1 MDGLPLSGTTVVEFC
16 HSVAGPY
23 AASIL
28 ADLGA
33 DVIKVE
39 NPDKGDYARDW
50 GPPFAHG
57 TSTLF
62 HVLNHN
68 KRGLALDLR
77 DGVTCDAAEGI
88 HPRARRRGDPEHA
101 AGRDRQ
107 ARARR
112 RRSLRAEKPALIYC
126 DLGAYGRTG
135 PLRERPGY
143 DPLMQAHGG
152 IMSVTGVDGGEP
164 VRVGV
169 SIVDQGAGMWAAIGI
184 LAALNRRHVTGEG
197 CHVSTSLFETALG
210 WMAPHIGGYLSGGA
224 MRRPLG
230 SGVTE
235 IVPYQAFPTADGHI
249 MVAAGNDNLFRALCG
264 AIERPELA
272 GDARFATNSNRVE
285 NRRVLIPMLEEI
297 FRARA
302 DRRLA
307 RAARR
312 GRRSGRADRERR
324 AGDRLAADRSARH
337 PAAGAGPRPDADRP
351 AARIRR
357 RAAALSLLG
366 AEARRAQRSPDA
378 DAERAQESRLMKDLT
393 VSNAGAGAAGRASAD
408 RALQPAGGAQRD
420 LDAARPRHARRVL
433 APRRRHRGLSLRR
446 ADRRRRQGVLRRRR
460 PEGAPAA

>member
-1 MDGLPLSGTTVVEFC
+1 MGGLPLAGVTVVEFC

-23 AASIL
+23 AGSIL

-33 DVIKVE
+33 DVVKVE
-39 NPDKGDYARDW
+39 SPGKGDYARDW

-77 DGVTCDAAEGI
+77 DGITCERLKAFILDSADVVIQNMRPGAIDKLGLG
-88 HPRARRRGDPEHA
+88 A
-101 AGRDRQ
+101 Q
-107 ARARR
+107 A
-112 RRSLRAEKPALIYC
+112 LRAAKPALIYC

-152 IMSVTGVDGGEP
+152 IMSVTGIDGGEP

-169 SIVDQGAGMWAAIGI
+169 SIVDQGAGMWAAMGI

-197 CHVSTSLFETALG
+197 CHVSTSLFETAIG
-210 WMAPHIGGYLSGGA
+210 WMAPHVGGFLSGGA

-235 IVPYQAFPTADGHI
+235 IVPHQAFPTADGYI

-264 AIERPELA
+264 AIARTELA
-272 GDARFATNSNRVE
+272 SDERFATNSKRVE
-285 NRRVLIPMLEEI
+285 NRRVLVPMLEDI

-302 DRRLA
+302 
-307 RAARR
+307 
-312 GRRSGRADRERR
+312 RADWQ
-324 AGDRLAADRSARH
+324 AR
-337 PAAGAGPRPDADRP
+337 
-351 AARIRR
+351 
-357 RAAALSLLG
+357 
-366 AEARRAQRSPDA
+366 
-378 DAERAQESRLMKDLT
+378 
-393 VSNAGAGAAGRASAD
+393 
-408 RALQPAGGAQRD
+408 
-420 LDAARPRHARRVL
+420 LDAA
-433 APRRRHRGLSLRR
+433 
-446 ADRRRRQGVLRRRR
+446 GV
-460 PEGAPAA
+460 PAAPIENVAQVVASPQTEALGILQQAPDLDMRLVGLPLEFDGERPPYRHSAPQLGEHNGMLAQTTWRKS

>member
-1 MDGLPLSGTTVVEFC
+1 MDGLPLSGITVIEFC

-39 NPDKGDYARDW
+39 APETGDYARDW

-57 TSTLF
+57 TATLF

-68 KRGLALDLR
+68 KRGMALDLR
-77 DGVTCDAAEGI
+77 DGVTCERLKAFI
-88 HPRARRRGDPEHA
+88 VEHA
-101 AGRDRQ
+101 DAVIQNMRPGAIDKLGLGAQ
-107 ARARR
+107 ALREAKP
-112 RRSLRAEKPALIYC
+112 SLITC
-126 DLGAYGRTG
+126 DLGAYGRVG

-169 SIVDQGAGMWAAIGI
+169 SIVDQGAGMWAAMGI

-197 CHVSTSLFETALG
+197 CHVSTSLFETAIG

-235 IVPYQAFPTADGHI
+235 IVPHQAFPTADGHI

-264 AIERPELA
+264 AIERAELVK
-272 GDARFATNSNRVE
+272 DERFATNSKRVE
-285 NRRVLIPMLEEI
+285 HRRTLIPMLEDI
-297 FRARA
+297 FRTKPSA
-302 DRRLA
+302 DWQAQL
-307 RAARR
+307 
-312 GRRSGRADRERR
+312 DK
-324 AGDRLAADRSARH
+324 AGV
-337 PAAGAGPRPDADRP
+337 PAAPIENVAQVIASKQTEALGILQKAPDLDMTLTGLPLEFDGVRPPYRFSAP
-351 AARIRR
+351 K
-357 RAAALSLLG
+357 LGEHNSLL
-366 AEARRAQRSPDA
+366 EPDKNP
-378 DAERAQESRLMKDLT
+378 RKK
-393 VSNAGAGAAGRASAD
+393 AAS
-408 RALQPAGGAQRD
+408 
-420 LDAARPRHARRVL
+420 
-433 APRRRHRGLSLRR
+433 
-446 ADRRRRQGVLRRRR
+446 
-460 PEGAPAA
+460 

>member
-1 MDGLPLSGTTVVEFC
+1 MGKAPQGRKKKEAPEMDGLPLSGTTVVELC

-23 AASIL
+23 AGSIL

-39 NPDKGDYARDW
+39 SPDKGDYARDW

-77 DGVTCDAAEGI
+77 DGVTVERLKAFILGHADVVLQNMRPGAIDKLGLGAA
-88 HPRARRRGDPEHA
+88 A
-101 AGRDRQ
+101 
-107 ARARR
+107 
-112 RRSLRAEKPALIYC
+112 LRAEKPALITC

-135 PLRERPGY
+135 PLRARPGY

-169 SIVDQGAGMWAAIGI
+169 SIVDQGAGMWAAMGI

-197 CHVSTSLFETALG
+197 CHVTTSLFETAIG

-235 IVPYQAFPTADGHI
+235 IVPHQAFPTADGHI
-249 MVAAGNDNLFRALCG
+249 MVAAGNDNLFRILCDVIG
-264 AIERPELA
+264 REEFVRDE
-272 GDARFATNSNRVE
+272 RFATNSKRVE
-285 NRRVLIPMLEEI
+285 NRATLIPMLEDI
-297 FRARA
+297 FRARPRA
-302 DRRLA
+302 EWLA
-307 RAARR
+307 
-312 GRRSGRADRERR
+312 
-324 AGDRLAADRSARH
+324 
-337 PAAGAGPRPDADRP
+337 
-351 AARIRR
+351 
-357 RAAALSLLG
+357 
-366 AEARRAQRSPDA
+366 
-378 DAERAQESRLMKDLT
+378 K
-393 VSNAGAGAAGRASAD
+393 
-408 RALQPAGGAQRD
+408 
-420 LDAARPRHARRVL
+420 LDAA
-433 APRRRHRGLSLRR
+433 
-446 ADRRRRQGVLRRRR
+446 GV
-460 PEGAPAA
+460 PAAPIENVAQVIASEQTQALGILLKDPQNRMTLTGLPLEFDGQRPPVRFSAPKLGEHNDLLSQPDARKKAAS

>member
-1 MDGLPLSGTTVVEFC
+1 MDGPLSGTTVVEFC

-39 NPDKGDYARDW
+39 SPGTGDYARDW
-50 GPPFAHG
+50 GPPFSHG

-77 DGVTCDAAEGI
+77 DDVTVE
-88 HPRARRRGDPEHA
+88 R
-101 AGRDRQ
+101 
-107 ARARR
+107 
-112 RRSLRAEKPALIYC
+112 LRAFILERADVVIQNMRPGAIDKLGLSAGALRAAKPALIYC

-169 SIVDQGAGMWAAIGI
+169 SIVDQGAGMWAALGI

-197 CHVSTSLFETALG
+197 CHVTTSLFETALG
-210 WMAPHIGGYLSGGA
+210 WMAPHIGAYLSGGA

-235 IVPYQAFPTADGHI
+235 IVPHQAFPTADGYI
-249 MVAAGNDNLFRALCG
+249 MVAAGNDNLFSALCG
-264 AIERPELA
+264 AIERTDFVRDP
-272 GDARFATNSNRVE
+272 RFATNSKRVE
-285 NRRVLIPMLEEI
+285 NRRTLVPMLEEV
-297 FRARA
+297 FRARPSSEW
-302 DRRLA
+302 LA
-307 RAARR
+307 R
-312 GRRSGRADRERR
+312 
-324 AGDRLAADRSARH
+324 
-337 PAAGAGPRPDADRP
+337 
-351 AARIRR
+351 
-357 RAAALSLLG
+357 
-366 AEARRAQRSPDA
+366 
-378 DAERAQESRLMKDLT
+378 
-393 VSNAGAGAAGRASAD
+393 
-408 RALQPAGGAQRD
+408 
-420 LDAARPRHARRVL
+420 LDAAGVPAAPIENVAQVVASPQTAALGMLQKDPALDLTITGLPLEFDGVRPAYRVS
-433 APRRRHRGLSLRR
+433 APRLGEHNDILFEP
-446 ADRRRRQGVLRRRR
+446 DTKK
-460 PEGAPAA
+460 AAS

>member
-1 MDGLPLSGTTVVEFC
+1 MGGLPLSGTTVVEFC

-39 NPDKGDYARDW
+39 APGKGDYARDW

-57 TSTLF
+57 TATLF

-68 KRGLALDLR
+68 KRAMALDLR
-77 DGVTCDAAEGI
+77 DGVTCERLKAFI
-88 HPRARRRGDPEHA
+88 VEHA
-101 AGRDRQ
+101 DVVIQNMRPGAIDKLGLGAQ
-107 ARARR
+107 A
-112 RRSLRAEKPALIYC
+112 LRAEKPSLVTC

-169 SIVDQGAGMWAAIGI
+169 SIVDQGAGMWAAMGI

-197 CHVSTSLFETALG
+197 CHVSTSLFETAIG

-235 IVPYQAFPTADGHI
+235 IVPHQAFPTADGHI
-249 MVAAGNDNLFRALCG
+249 MVAAGNDNLFRALCD
-264 AIERPELA
+264 AIARKELA
-272 GDARFATNSNRVE
+272 GDERFATNSKRVE
-285 NRRVLIPMLEEI
+285 NRRVLIPMLEDI
-297 FRARA
+297 FRGKPSADWQARL
-302 DRRLA
+302 D
-307 RAARR
+307 
-312 GRRSGRADRERR
+312 S
-324 AGDRLAADRSARH
+324 AGV
-337 PAAGAGPRPDADRP
+337 PAAPIENVAQVIASPQTEALGILQKAPDLDMTLTGLPLEFDGVRPPYRFSAP
-351 AARIRR
+351 T
-357 RAAALSLLG
+357 LGEHNSLL
-366 AEARRAQRSPDA
+366 DT
-378 DAERAQESRLMKDLT
+378 DI
-393 VSNAGAGAAGRASAD
+393 SNVAKKAAS
-408 RALQPAGGAQRD
+408 
-420 LDAARPRHARRVL
+420 
-433 APRRRHRGLSLRR
+433 
-446 ADRRRRQGVLRRRR
+446 
-460 PEGAPAA
+460 